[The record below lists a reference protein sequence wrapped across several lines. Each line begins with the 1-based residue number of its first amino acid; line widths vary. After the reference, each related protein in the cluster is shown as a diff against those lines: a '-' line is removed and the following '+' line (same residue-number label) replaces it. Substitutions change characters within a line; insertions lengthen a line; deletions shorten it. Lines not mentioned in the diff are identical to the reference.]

1 MIGSHSA
8 VAAPQLWLQG
18 GSNRG
23 PDLDRERQTR
33 AEKHPWWPISP
44 PAKRE
49 HFPLDILC
57 VYTRFSKISSHRRH
71 LRTFPFSV
79 CLLSPAFSITPFSTK
94 IICPLA
100 GSLSFVFSTLAP
112 RGCVWL
118 TQGQLSSFQARWIA
132 AGCRG
137 NKQPTNFF
145 CLYFLFIYLFFLLIV
160 LGWKAHTKW
169 GAEGLRN
176 GNRKEG
182 RFAQW
187 PCLEVQTG
195 DQKFRRI

>member
-1 MIGSHSA
+1 MDLTQQWLHLNYDCRVA
-8 VAAPQLWLQG
+8 VTG
-18 GSNRG
+18 GLTLTGRG
-23 PDLDRERQTR
+23 RQ
-33 AEKHPWWPISP
+33 ELKKHPWWPISP

-57 VYTRFSKISSHRRH
+57 VYTRFSKISSHRQH
-71 LRTFPFSV
+71 SRTFPFSV

-145 CLYFLFIYLFFLLIV
+145 CLYFLFIYFFPFNRTRM
-160 LGWKAHTKW
+160 K
-169 GAEGLRN
+169 GAYKMRS
-176 GNRKEG
+176 G
-182 RFAQW
+182 RSEEW
-187 PCLEVQTG
+187 
-195 DQKFRRI
+195 